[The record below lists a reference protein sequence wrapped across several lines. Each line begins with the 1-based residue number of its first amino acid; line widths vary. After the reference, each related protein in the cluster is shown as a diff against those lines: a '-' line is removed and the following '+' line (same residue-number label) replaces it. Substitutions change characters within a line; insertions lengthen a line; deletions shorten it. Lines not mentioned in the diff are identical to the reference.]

1 VARQHET
8 EEDLNIRL
16 FQTLPALLWLA
27 TWPGG
32 QRLQAAT
39 EPYYAY
45 APSVVVQG
53 GSFTVVGTRFNPA
66 AAAVNISV
74 TSGTGQHTTLAI
86 ATLTSGEFSKSV
98 TLPASLTPGLYFVNV
113 VDSSFLAGMNLIGPL
128 TIVPP
133 ATPWFTFTP
142 LGAVPGQSITV
153 TAAGF
158 SSNSSGAG
166 VALITSTG
174 QVTGLGVA
182 ALNAGAFRKSF
193 TLPSLAPNLSY
204 VPLVKDALGQ
214 TALNAIGPLAVGF
227 APLAIP
233 VGFYP
238 VGTAVNPQTNRI
250 YVANSGN
257 DSVSVLDGASNTL
270 VSTVPVGRL
279 PCAAGVNPMTNRV
292 YISSV
297 NSNDV
302 SVIDGVTNAVM
313 ATVPVGRGPC
323 AVVVNPPNNR
333 IFVGNYSD
341 NSISVV
347 DGNTNAVVATISLHS
362 LPAGL
367 GINAVTGRLYAAN
380 GFQNSISVIDASTNT
395 GLAKVPVGSVP
406 DAIGVN
412 EATNR
417 IYVGNFFGRSVTVIN
432 GDSNAV
438 IATIPVGIG
447 PAGIA
452 VDPGTNRIYAANYM
466 SASVSVIDGFT
477 NTVTATIPIGKIP
490 NGAAVN
496 PSTQR
501 VYIPNSGSNSVSV
514 IQE

>member
-1 VARQHET
+1 
-8 EEDLNIRL
+8 LKIRL
-16 FQTLPALLWLA
+16 FQTLPALLLLA

-32 QRLQAAT
+32 QRLKAAT
-39 EPYYAY
+39 EPYFAY

-53 GSFTVVGTRFNPA
+53 GSFTVVGTRFNPSA
-66 AAAVNISV
+66 AGVNISV
-74 TSGTGQHTTLAI
+74 TNGTGQRTTLAI
-86 ATLTSGEFSKSV
+86 ATLTSGQFSKSV
-98 TLPASLTPGLYFVNV
+98 TLPASLTPGLYLLNV

-128 TIVPP
+128 TIVPA
-133 ATPWFTFTP
+133 ATPWFTFAP
-142 LGAVPGQSITV
+142 LGAAPGQSITV

-158 SSNSSGAG
+158 GSTSPGAG
-166 VALITSTG
+166 VALIATTG

-182 ALNAGAFRKSF
+182 ALSAGAFTKSF
-193 TLPSLAPNLSY
+193 VLPALAPNLSY
-204 VPLVKDALGQ
+204 FPLVKDALGQ

-227 APLAIP
+227 APAAIP

-250 YVANSGN
+250 YVANAGN
-257 DSVSVLDGASNTL
+257 DSASVLDGASNTL
-270 VSTVPVGRL
+270 IATVLVGRL
-279 PCAAGVNPMTNRV
+279 PCAAGLNPMTNRV
-292 YISSV
+292 YISNV

-302 SVIDGVTNAVM
+302 SVIDGGTNAVI

-323 AVVVNPPNNR
+323 AVVVNPPNSR

-341 NSISVV
+341 NTISVL
-347 DGNTNAVVATISLHS
+347 DGNTNAVVATIPLPS

-367 GINAVTGRLYAAN
+367 GINTVTGRVYVTN
-380 GFQNSISVIDASTNT
+380 GFQSSITVIDATTNA
-395 GLAKVPVGSVP
+395 GLAKVNVGSVP

-417 IYVGNFFGRSVTVIN
+417 IYVGNFFGRSVSVID
-432 GDSNAV
+432 GSTNAV

-452 VDPGTNRIYAANYM
+452 VDSGTNRIYAANYM
-466 SASVSVIDGFT
+466 SASVSVIDGST